1 MTTQLPVPISKGEF
15 LSQKSQTEVSAGTK
29 EVKHMSEE
37 YLDEINARSLE
48 ELWQS

>member
-29 EVKHMSEE
+29 EVKRMKEE